1 MTGPM
6 IRLRT
11 FGGGDLTDAQ
21 GLELRPI
28 LAQPKRLVLL
38 VYLALAGRSRFR
50 RRDTLVAFFW
60 PELDQAHA
68 RGALRQALTFL
79 RRTLGE
85 GIIATRGDEEIG
97 IDPSGLACDAV
108 EFESLAADGR
118 AAEAMALYVGDFLEG
133 VFISDAAPELEQW
146 MDGERA
152 RLRGLATQAAW
163 RLAEGRREAGD
174 RAGAAAWGRRAA
186 AFSPN
191 DEGELRRLVELLD
204 ALGDRAG
211 AIQAYEEF
219 ARRLAA
225 NLEVEPSP
233 ATQGLMH
240 AVRRRQGV
248 ELPREAGQA
257 TDTVPPPARPAA
269 SPPRGLAPP
278 GLRGRRALLTLAVAG
293 LLAVGGYLAAFS
305 QFRPRRLT
313 VAVLPVEDLG
323 GDTASLYVANG
334 VTHQLIT
341 DLALI
346 GTLDV
351 ISSNTMIRYR
361 GSSKTVAEI
370 ARERGAGAVVASTIQ
385 GLGDTV
391 RMTSQLTLANEDRV
405 IWGQTYEG
413 NRGDLLRMQREAAR
427 AIAVALRRSL
437 TPVQQAGLARTRPI
451 DPDALDLYVKGRHWW
466 NRRGRA
472 ALLESIRYFQQALDI
487 DPTFALAYAGMAD
500 AYVQLG
506 YGSLLRPDDAFPK
519 ARGSARRAL
528 ELDSTLAEPHATLGY
543 VQMYNDWNWTA
554 ADSEFRRAIEL
565 SPGYATAHEWY
576 GLFLTAMGRFDDA
589 LAHER
594 RAQELDPLSVAVAG
608 TAAWVLNYSGRLD
621 EAERE
626 ARIVLREDSAFALG
640 HFYLGRI
647 LQAKGELDSA
657 LVHYAATGPLREW
670 VPTIAGYGYVYAL
683 QGRRRDAEAVLA
695 HMDSMSRH
703 EYVTAYAVA
712 LVHAALGQVD
722 SAFVW
727 LDHGVAE
734 RTHWLV
740 WLRWDPRWKPL
751 RADPRFEDLARRV
764 GLPP

>member
-1 MTGPM
+1 M

-11 FGGGDLTDAQ
+11 FGGGDLTDPQ
-21 GLELRPI
+21 GVELRPI

-38 VYLALAGRSRFR
+38 VYLALAGPSRFR
-50 RRDTLVAFFW
+50 RRDTLVALFW

-79 RRTLGE
+79 RRTLGD
-85 GIIATRGDEEIG
+85 GVIATRGDEEIG
-97 IDPSGLACDAV
+97 VDASGLTCDAV
-108 EFESLAADGR
+108 EFASLCADGR
-118 AAEAMALYVGDFLEG
+118 AAEAMALYRGDFLDG

-152 RLRGLATQAAW
+152 RMRGLATQAAW
-163 RLAEGRREAGD
+163 GLAEARRGAGD
-174 RAGAAAWGRRAA
+174 QAGAAAWGRRAA
-186 AFSPN
+186 AFLPN

-204 ALGDRAG
+204 GLGDRAG
-211 AIQAYEEF
+211 AVQVYEDF
-219 ARRLAA
+219 ARRLATD
-225 NLEVEPSP
+225 LEIEPSSATQALLHRVRQRQVVEPQPATVPTVEPSP
-233 ATQGLMH
+233 
-240 AVRRRQGV
+240 
-248 ELPREAGQA
+248 P
-257 TDTVPPPARPAA
+257 RPAP
-269 SPPRGLAPP
+269 SLATRAAGS
-278 GLRGRRALLTLAVAG
+278 GLRGRRALLTLAVGG
-293 LLAVGGYLAAFS
+293 LLAVGGYLAAFA
-305 QFRPRRLT
+305 PVHPKRLT

-323 GDTASLYVANG
+323 GDSVNLYVADG

-346 GTLDV
+346 ESLDV

-370 ARERGAGAVVASTIQ
+370 ARERGAGAVVASAIQ
-385 GLGDTV
+385 RLGDTV
-391 RMTSQLTLANEDRV
+391 RMTTELTLANEDRV

-413 NRGDLLRMQREAAR
+413 SRGDLLRMQREAAR

-437 TPVQQAGLARTRPI
+437 TPVQQAGLARTRAI

-466 NRRGRA
+466 NRRGRS
-472 ALLESIRYFQQALDI
+472 ALLESISDFQQALDI

-519 ARGSARRAL
+519 ARESARRAL

-543 VQMYNDWNWTA
+543 VQMYYDWNWTA
-554 ADSEFRRAIEL
+554 AESEFRRAIAL
-565 SPGYATAHEWY
+565 NPGYATAHEWY
-576 GLFLTAMGRFDDA
+576 GLFLTAMGRFDEA

-608 TAAWVLNYSGRLD
+608 TAAWVLYYSGRLA

-626 ARIVLREDSAFALG
+626 ARIAVRVEPGFELG
-640 HFYLGRI
+640 HFFLGRM
-647 LQAKGELDSA
+647 LEAKGDLDGA
-657 LVHYAATGPLREW
+657 LAEYGATGRLRDW
-670 VPTIAGYGYVYAL
+670 IPTVAAYGHVMGM
-683 QGRRRDAEAVLA
+683 QGRRADAEAVLA
-695 HMDSMSRH
+695 RMDSMART
-703 EYVTAYAVA
+703 EYVTAYGVA
-712 LVHAALGQVD
+712 LVHAALGQRD
-722 SAFVW
+722 SAFAW
-727 LDHGVAE
+727 LDRGVAE

-740 WLRWDPRWKPL
+740 WLERDPRWETL
-751 RADPRFEDLARRV
+751 RADPRFEDLAQRV